1 MKRNGFTIIEMIAVL
16 LVMGFLSMFFAQYM
30 SMGATQL
37 SKQAAAKQLVQVAD
51 AATLYIADN
60 YDALQNTA
68 TDTSAAVVNLS
79 DIISGG
85 YLPESFGKNPWKQT
99 YVLYVLEP
107 TGKNLEGLVLTSG
120 GMPTDD
126 EFENLVIPSTA
137 ALAGSVAGYVPTG
150 LISGQSSSV
159 IKGAFG
165 GWKLD
170 ISGTDITNPGAGHL
184 AAYLPFSHNAATSDY
199 LYRSSVP
206 LHPELNQ
213 MWTTLDMY
221 GNDIEMGD
229 GSSVG
234 NVGGGDN
241 EGVRSLNFE
250 DTDYDDFSCDN
261 SDDEEGRIFW
271 DDANDK
277 IYICEDGAKRT
288 IQTSYTSAYIK
299 DISLVTTGDSV
310 AKPDCP
316 DDLTD
321 KQIFLYPASFAA
333 NTTGRYL
340 KGVQVWA
347 DSISSA
353 YWRVNMQIMT
363 DQGWVTPS
371 TQYGKMVVVTKCS
384 P

>member
-1 MKRNGFTIIEMIAVL
+1 MKRNGFSIIEALAVL
-16 LVMGFLSMFFAQYM
+16 MVMGFLTMFFAQYM
-30 SMGATQL
+30 TMGATQL
-37 SKQAAAKQLVQVAD
+37 NKQAAAKQLVKVAE

-68 TDTSAAVVNLS
+68 TDTSAAVVSLS

-85 YLPESFGKNPWKQT
+85 YLPDSFGNNPWKQT
-99 YVLYVLEP
+99 YTLYVLEP

-120 GMPTDD
+120 GMPTNT
-126 EFENLVIPSTA
+126 EFENSIIPATA

-150 LISGQSSSV
+150 LISGQSTSV
-159 IKGAFG
+159 IEGAFG
-165 GWKLD
+165 GWELD
-170 ISGTDITNPGAGHL
+170 ISGTDIPNPGAGHL
-184 AAYLPFSHNAATSDY
+184 AAYVPFSENAATSDY
-199 LYRSSVP
+199 LYRSAVP

-234 NVGGGDN
+234 NVGGGDG
-241 EGVRSLNFE
+241 EGVRSMNLE
-250 DTDYDDFSCDN
+250 DTSYDDITCNN
-261 SDDEEGRIFW
+261 SDDEEGRIWF
-271 DDANDK
+271 DDSKDG
-277 IYICEDGAKRT
+277 IFICEDGVKRKF
-288 IQTSYTSAYIK
+288 QTTSTSAFIK
-299 DISLVTTGDSV
+299 DITLVSTGQTVS
-310 AKPDCP
+310 KPDCP
-316 DDLTD
+316 DDLTT

-347 DSISSA
+347 DSLSSSS
-353 YWRVNMQIMT
+353 WQVHMQIMT
-363 DQGWVTPS
+363 DLGWVTPS
-371 TQYGKMVVVTKCS
+371 SQFGKMVAVTKCS